1 MISKDE
7 KELAAQLA
15 AALGVNQSWARNM
28 LLNPQ
33 HGGRA
38 AKILSVLDGLR
49 IAPSV
54 RNELR
59 ERLLSIQHPPRR
71 KHQKGGKMFAEIEGR
86 KVEVV
91 AASKRR
97 NAHALKEKE
106 TAGSL
111 VYVGQ
116 GLLLQPMAFPYN
128 RFEPGNNYH
137 FWSKKV

>member
-15 AALGVNQSWARNM
+15 AALGVNQSWARIM
-28 LLNPQ
+28 LLTPQ

-49 IAPSV
+49 IAPTV

-59 ERLLSIQHPPRR
+59 ERLVAIEQPPRR
-71 KHQKGGKMFAEIEGR
+71 KHQKGGKMFAEIEGK
-86 KVEVV
+86 KVEVC

-97 NAHALKEKE
+97 NAHALKNQE

-111 VYVGQ
+111 VYAGQ

-128 RFEPGNNYH
+128 RFEPGNTYH

>member
-1 MISKDE
+1 MIDKQE

-15 AALGVNQSWARNM
+15 AALGVNQSWARIM

-38 AKILSVLDGLR
+38 AKILAVLEGLKV
-49 IAPSV
+49 APTV

-59 ERLLSIQHPPRR
+59 ERLLSIEQPPRR

-97 NAHALKEKE
+97 NAHALKHQE

-111 VYVGQ
+111 VYAGY

-128 RFEPGNNYH
+128 RFEPGNTYH

>member
-1 MISKDE
+1 MIDKQE
-7 KELAAQLA
+7 KELAVQLA
-15 AALGVNQSWARNM
+15 AALNVNHSWARIM

-49 IAPSV
+49 ITPTV

-71 KHQKGGKMFAEIEGR
+71 KHQKGGKMFAEIEGK

-97 NAHALKEKE
+97 NAHALKNQE

-111 VYVGQ
+111 VYAGQ

-128 RFEPGNNYH
+128 RFESGMEYH
-137 FWSKKV
+137 FWSKKH